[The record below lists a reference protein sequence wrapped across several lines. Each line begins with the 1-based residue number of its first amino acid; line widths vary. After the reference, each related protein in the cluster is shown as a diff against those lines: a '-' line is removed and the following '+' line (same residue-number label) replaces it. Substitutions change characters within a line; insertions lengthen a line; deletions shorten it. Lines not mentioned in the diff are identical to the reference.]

1 MQRVHESM
9 EKTESLHSPMKKEL
23 CIVVPLFNESKSIE
37 LFHQRLINV
46 VNSLQYICKI
56 YYIDD
61 GSSDGTDFLLQKII
75 ENDIRVFAVQ
85 LTKNFGHQ
93 AALTAGIEIAEGDV
107 VITMDGDGQHPPEL
121 LPVLLKYYEEGYD
134 IVQTQRLDNEKT
146 SILKK
151 MTSRW
156 FYKTINFLGDT
167 KIIPG
172 GADFRLMTHEV
183 VLALREMKEYH
194 RFIRGMIPWMGF
206 STFILPYAPE
216 NRIAGKSK
224 YTPAKMIALA
234 EDAIFSFSLVPL
246 RIGLLIGS
254 IFILLAIIEAI
265 YVLSFFI
272 TGRMNLLAPG
282 WSSIVFLILITGGS
296 LLIMISLVG
305 IYVGQIHQEVK
316 QRPIYIIRKI
326 HHK

>member
-1 MQRVHESM
+1 M
-9 EKTESLHSPMKKEL
+9 KNADSLHTPIQKEL
-23 CIVVPLFNESKSIE
+23 NIVVPLFNESKSIE
-37 LFHQRLINV
+37 QFHQRLINV
-46 VNSLQYICKI
+46 VNTLSYVCKI
-56 YYIDD
+56 YYVDD
-61 GSSDGTDFLLQKII
+61 GSSDGTDTYLRKIV
-75 ENDIRVFAVQ
+75 EEDDRVYAVQ
-85 LTKNFGHQ
+85 LSKNFGHQ
-93 AALTAGIEIAEGDV
+93 AALTAGLEIADGDL

-121 LPVLLKYYEEGYD
+121 LPTLLEHYTEGYD
-134 IVQTQRLDNEKT
+134 IVQTQRVENEKT

-151 MTSRW
+151 ITSRW

-167 KIIPG
+167 RIIPG

-183 VLALREMKEYH
+183 VVALREMKEYH

-206 STFILPYAPE
+206 STFILPYSPE
-216 NRIAGKSK
+216 KRIAGKSK

-254 IFILLAIIEAI
+254 LFILLAIIEAI
-265 YVLSFFI
+265 YVLSFFV

-282 WSSIVFLILITGGS
+282 WSSIVFLILLTGGS

>member
-1 MQRVHESM
+1 MKNVD
-9 EKTESLHSPMKKEL
+9 SLHSLIKKEL
-23 CIVVPLFNESKSIE
+23 NIVVPLFNESKSIE

-46 VNSLQYICKI
+46 VNTLTYVCKI

-61 GSSDGTDFLLQKII
+61 GSSDGTDALLRNIVEK
-75 ENDIRVFAVQ
+75 DDRVFAVH
-85 LTKNFGHQ
+85 LTRNFGHQ
-93 AALTAGIEIAEGDV
+93 AAITAGIEIADGDI

-121 LPVLLKYYEEGYD
+121 LPVLLDRCREGYD
-134 IVQTQRLDNEKT
+134 IVQTQRIEDKKT
-146 SILKK
+146 SLLKK
-151 MTSRW
+151 ITSRW
-156 FYKTINFLGDT
+156 FYKIINFLGDT
-167 KIIPG
+167 RIIPG
-172 GADFRLMTHEV
+172 GADFRLLTHEV

-206 STFILPYAPE
+206 PTFILPYTPE

-254 IFILLAIIEAI
+254 LFILMAIVEAI
-265 YVLSFFI
+265 YVFSFFF
-272 TGRMNLLAPG
+272 TGRMYLLAPG
-282 WSSIVFLILITGGS
+282 WSSIVFLILLTGGS
-296 LLIMISLVG
+296 LLIMVSLVG

-326 HHK
+326 HHI